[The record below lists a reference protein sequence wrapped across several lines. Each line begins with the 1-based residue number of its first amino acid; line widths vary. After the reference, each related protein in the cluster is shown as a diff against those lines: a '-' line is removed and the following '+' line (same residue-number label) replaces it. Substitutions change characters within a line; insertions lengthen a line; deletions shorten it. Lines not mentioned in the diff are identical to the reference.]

1 MTNDKERGTAQAPG
15 TLDRPTKVKFIGIT
29 GGDEYV
35 KLAIVSTETGKEL
48 SINGIRLPNVVD
60 YKIVL
65 SSGIPIIELQI
76 LLNEISGDLKIAT
89 E

>member
-1 MTNDKERGTAQAPG
+1 MTSDKERGTAQAPD
-15 TLDRPTKVKFIGIT
+15 TLERPTKVKFIGTT

-48 SINGIRLPNVVD
+48 SINGIRLPNIID
-60 YKIVL
+60 YRIVL
-65 SSGIPIIELQI
+65 SRGIPIIELQI
-76 LLNEISGDLKIAT
+76 LLNEISGDLNIAT